1 MQPNYVNY
9 QQDQSL
15 LWKGIMAGA
24 LAGAALAMLD
34 RETRNTV
41 MHQFRQMGRRSAVIV
56 NEVRSNPKETTLML
70 KERIQ
75 IAAASGKELMEDLKS
90 ASAHIEKIKQS
101 GMEAVQN
108 LKDTGMEIKEAGM
121 ELKEIGHKA
130 GEAGH
135 QIASGTTT
143 TSAMP
148 PAERKETLPGH
159 SQGI

>member
-1 MQPNYVNY
+1 MQTNYVNY
-9 QQDQSL
+9 QQDHSL
-15 LWKGIMAGA
+15 LWKSMMAGA

-41 MHQFRQMGRRSAVIV
+41 IHQFRQMGKKSAVIV
-56 NEVRSNPKETTLML
+56 SEVRHNPKETTNML

-90 ASAHIEKIKQS
+90 ASTHIESIKQS
-101 GMEAVQN
+101 GMEAVQH
-108 LKDTGMEIKEAGM
+108 LKEAGMELKETGM

-135 QIASGTTT
+135 QIASG
-143 TSAMP
+143 AQA
-148 PAERKETLPGH
+148 PAVRNETLPGH
-159 SQGI
+159 TQGL